1 MDTSLVELDIFF
13 LEILYVFGKEIQHVR
28 LAVIG
33 LLSQYLEGER
43 TFAAV
48 ALQGTFADLEQ
59 HAQVLVVEKPHALGK
74 GRLLFLRLHGKQQL
88 VLAVKPFE
96 DFLHPALEILSGKQF
111 HDLFPPSVC
120 FSVAS
125 RAERMVPADAVQCA
139 VSLRHRV
146 FRNEAVYLREEVH
159 TFSAER
165 GVPDAVPVA
174 HPLQGTPADAQYP
187 GGLG

>member
-13 LEILYVFGKEIQHVR
+13 PEILYVFGKEIQHVR

-48 ALQGTFADLEQ
+48 VLQGTLADLEQ
-59 HAQVLVVEKPHALGK
+59 HTQVLVVEKPHALGK
-74 GRLLFLRLHGKQQL
+74 GSLLFLRLHGEQQL

-96 DFLHPALEILSGKQF
+96 DFLHPVLEILSGKQF
-111 HDLFPPSVC
+111 HDLFPPSV
-120 FSVAS
+120 FL
-125 RAERMVPADAVQCA
+125 RYRM
-139 VSLRHRV
+139 LRD
-146 FRNEAVYLREEVH
+146 EAVYLREAVH
-159 TFSAER
+159 TFPTER
-165 GVPDAVPVA
+165 GVPDAMPVA
-174 HPLQGTPADAQYP
+174 HPLQGTPADTQYP

>member
-13 LEILYVFGKEIQHVR
+13 LEILYVFGEEIQHVR

-33 LLSQYLEGER
+33 LLPQYLEGER
-43 TFAAV
+43 AFAAV
-48 ALQGTFADLEQ
+48 ALQGTLADLEQ

-74 GRLLFLRLHGKQQL
+74 GRFLLLCLHAEQQL

-96 DFLHPALEILSGKQF
+96 DFLHPVLKILSGKQF
-111 HDLFPPSVC
+111 HDLFPPPVC

-125 RAERMVPADAVQCA
+125 RAERVVPADALRCA
-139 VSLRHRV
+139 VFLRHRV
-146 FRNEAVYLREEVH
+146 FRDEAVYLREAVH
-159 TFSAER
+159 TFPAER

-174 HPLQGTPADAQYP
+174 HPLQGTPADAQYL

>member
-48 ALQGTFADLEQ
+48 ALQGTLADLEQ
-59 HAQVLVVEKPHALGK
+59 HTQVLVVEKPHRVRGFA
-74 GRLLFLRLHGKQQL
+74 GRSQGEQQL

-96 DFLHPALEILSGKQF
+96 DFLHPVLEILSGKQF
-111 HDLFPPSVC
+111 HDLFPPPVC
-120 FSVAS
+120 FPVAS

-139 VSLRHRV
+139 VFRRHRV
-146 FRNEAVYLREEVH
+146 FRDEAVYLREAVH

-165 GVPDAVPVA
+165 GVPDAIPVA

-187 GGLG
+187 GGFG

>member
-13 LEILYVFGKEIQHVR
+13 LEVLHVFGKEIQHVR

-33 LLSQYLEGER
+33 LLPQYLEGER

-48 ALQGTFADLEQ
+48 ALQGTLADLEQ

-74 GRLLFLRLHGKQQL
+74 GRFLLLRLHGEQQL

-96 DFLHPALEILSGKQF
+96 DFLHPALKILSGKQF

-139 VSLRHRV
+139 VFFRHRV
-146 FRNEAVYLREEVH
+146 LRDEAVYLRETVH
-159 TFSAER
+159 AFSAER
-165 GVPDAVPVA
+165 GVPDAAPVA
-174 HPLQGTPADAQYP
+174 HPLQGTPADTQYP

>member
-1 MDTSLVELDIFF
+1 MDTSLVELDIF
-13 LEILYVFGKEIQHVR
+13 LLKILDMCREEIQHVR

-48 ALQGTFADLEQ
+48 ALQGTLADLEQ
-59 HAQVLVVEKPHALGK
+59 HTQVLVVEKPHAFGK
-74 GRLLFLRLHGKQQL
+74 GRLLLFRLHGEQQL

-96 DFLHPALEILSGKQF
+96 DFLHPVLEILSGKQF

-120 FSVAS
+120 FPVAS
-125 RAERMVPADAVQCA
+125 RAERVVPADALQRA
-139 VSLRHRV
+139 VFLRHRV
-146 FRNEAVYLREEVH
+146 FRDEAVYLREAVH
-159 TFSAER
+159 TFPAER